1 MVTVQPC
8 MEWIPIK
15 NKNKKNSKDSFNSAN
30 IQLHQVIVYVDYNNC
45 SEIFPVFLLSS
56 SNKYFTKIT

>member
-30 IQLHQVIVYVDYNNC
+30 IQLHQVIVYVDYNC